1 METRIVSRVAE
12 ILRNPNVKPA
22 NAAQKSKEIQ
32 NDSVELSS
40 KAAKLF
46 EDLQS
51 QPTQLDQERLLKV
64 ESVSAKVKASQYH
77 LSQNM
82 VDDIAEKIIKLL

>member
-12 ILRNPNVKPA
+12 ILRNPNVRPA
-22 NAAQKSKEIQ
+22 NVSEKSKEVQ
-32 NDSVELSS
+32 NDSLELSS

-46 EDLQS
+46 EDLKS
-51 QPTQLDQERLLKV
+51 QPTQLDQERLMKV
-64 ESVSAKVKASQYH
+64 ESVSAKVKASSYH